1 MSRKEDKCVWN
12 FLTCV
17 CATYSANIAEF
28 CSLEICKVKEKLGKF
43 ILVRKVLFR
52 GSS

>member
-28 CSLEICKVKEKLGKF
+28 CFLEICKAKKIRKIYIGKKGA
-43 ILVRKVLFR
+43 L
-52 GSS
+52 